1 MTRLEQNQHN
11 QDVIALILLQ
21 GQCGYRVPAYEDVVV
36 MLNSQNLRTSTGNA
50 WTRKAL
56 FRMLQRNGFGG
67 LHGLRQTM

>member
-36 MLNSQNLRTSTGNA
+36 MLNSQNLRTTTGNT
-50 WTRKAL
+50 WTRKSL
-56 FRMLQRNGFGG
+56 FRMLQRQGISG
-67 LHGLRQTM
+67 LHGLHKH